1 MAQHLLIATVLHA
14 CWGPGRVLWERGQ
27 HPIRTLSPQ
36 PKSPPPK
43 KKNKLSEP
51 ERKACLGGR
60 EARGQERHRSLVLSI
75 SNWCLSAVFCWLL
88 GFSSVVNGVGAFCAG
103 FRARVVKMPDPKSLT
118 LSNREPEAG
127 LLRTAVLAE
136 TQSCSY
142 IAEVFREPYK
152 AIQR

>member
-1 MAQHLLIATVLHA
+1 M
-14 CWGPGRVLWERGQ
+14 
-27 HPIRTLSPQ
+27 
-36 PKSPPPK
+36 
-43 KKNKLSEP
+43 
-51 ERKACLGGR
+51 
-60 EARGQERHRSLVLSI
+60 
-75 SNWCLSAVFCWLL
+75 
-88 GFSSVVNGVGAFCAG
+88 NGVGAFCAG